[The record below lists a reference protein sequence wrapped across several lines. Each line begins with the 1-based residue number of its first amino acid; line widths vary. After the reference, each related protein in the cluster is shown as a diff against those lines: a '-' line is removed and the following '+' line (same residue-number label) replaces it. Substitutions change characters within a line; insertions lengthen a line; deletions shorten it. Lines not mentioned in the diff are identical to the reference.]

1 MLRQIGTNDYLLE
14 LIITHQKSITHKT
27 QLTLKE
33 CCSFISRGI
42 TPIYETSDTL
52 VLGQTC
58 IRNHQVVLENARQTR
73 FKEFANKSLRQ
84 WDILVNSTGVGSLGR
99 VAQVWFEPVN
109 LTADSHITIV
119 RPVDKF
125 KLYLAVELMLRE
137 DEIINMA
144 QGSTGQ
150 TELSRNDLS
159 AMLINNPDDAEL
171 QHFNATVGPMMLT
184 VQCNLK
190 QNNMLKRVRNEL
202 LKHIL

>member
-1 MLRQIGTNDYLLE
+1 M
-14 LIITHQKSITHKT
+14 
-27 QLTLKE
+27 
-33 CCSFISRGI
+33 
-42 TPIYETSDTL
+42 
-52 VLGQTC
+52 GQTC

-73 FKEFANKSLRQ
+73 FKEFANKSLQQ

-159 AMLINNPDDAEL
+159 AILINSPDDAEL
-171 QHFNATVGPMMLT
+171 QQFNATVGPMMLT